1 MDIFY
6 QNKLLKRFVILLV
19 ILNILTW
26 ISIIWKKPNS
36 CEGNPPKKEI
46 VKLTQLLEK
55 KLGLTE
61 TQSIKFQS
69 IRLDFFKKESALA
82 DKIRS
87 KRDSLNEQMFNIEKN
102 DLKVNQLALRIAK
115 CEYQMECYRIE
126 QAQQLKLICTPKQ
139 IEKFHDLV
147 LEIRD
152 FLQPEKKK

>member
-6 QNKLLKRFVILLV
+6 QKKLLKRFVILLV
-19 ILNILTW
+19 LLNILSW
-26 ISIIWKKPNS
+26 IIIWKKPNS
-36 CEGNPPKKEI
+36 YEVRPPKKDI
-46 VKLTQLLEK
+46 IKLTQLLEK

-61 TQSIKFQS
+61 TQSNKFQS

-87 KRDSLNEQMFNIEKN
+87 KRDSLNEQMFNKEKN